1 MKKLLVAATGSVA
14 IVKLEK
20 TLKLL
25 EKHFE
30 IKLIVSNYV
39 LDNYPEIKKLNP
51 IIEDTSLHSFPK
63 HIEISKWADQILVLP
78 ATANTIAKYKAA
90 IADNP
95 LLSTLIAAR
104 QKLIFVPAMNTF
116 MYKSLCERNIISD
129 LERDGHLFIGPADG
143 PLREGE
149 SGIGRMVEP
158 EEIAEVMVNLAKP
171 NGKKV
176 FIPYGASRVWIDD
189 VRFITNNS
197 TGTMARALAKHL
209 RINGFEI
216 EMVDVANYTNKEL
229 IEKANSTDFDIYISV
244 AALADI
250 DVDKIDGKIKKDQ
263 VDSLKINFKKNVDVI
278 SAVRE
283 KNKDKKFVAFK
294 YDEIKENAH
303 KKLQA
308 LDLDM
313 IVWNKIG
320 SMGNSKV
327 DGAIIT
333 KTNEVAY
340 ESKNKD
346 EIAQEIT
353 KELKL
358 WTK

>member
-30 IKLIVSNYV
+30 TKLIVSNYV

-116 MYKSLCERNIISD
+116 MYKSLCERKIISD

-149 SGIGRMVEP
+149 SGMGRMVEP
-158 EEIAEVMVNLAKP
+158 EEIVETMVNLSKP
-171 NGKKV
+171 NGKKI
-176 FIPYGASRVWIDD
+176 FMPYGASRVWIDD
-189 VRFITNNS
+189 VRFITNSS
-197 TGTMARALAKHL
+197 TGTMARALTKRL
-209 RINGFEI
+209 RLSGFKV
-216 EMVDVANYTNKEL
+216 EMVDVANYTNKQL
-229 IEKANSTDFDIYISV
+229 IEKANSSNFDIYISV
-244 AALADI
+244 AALSDI
-250 DVDKIDGKIKKDQ
+250 DVDKIDGKIKKEE

-278 SAVRE
+278 SAVKE

-294 YDEIKENAH
+294 YDELKENAY
-303 KKLQA
+303 KKLKA

-346 EIAQEIT
+346 EIAFKII
-353 KELKL
+353 KEL
-358 WTK
+358 TYE